1 MRVFA
6 GPNGSGKTTIFK
18 GILANEEVH
27 LGAYVNAD
35 DIEKKLRETSSISFS
50 EYGLNLSEAQ
60 VKNFFRVSTFSPVK
74 RNEPDLWTTLSV
86 EHNTFK
92 CLTRIDSY
100 LAADLAE
107 LIRQQLLE
115 NEISFT
121 YETVM
126 SHAGKIDFLEQALNK
141 GFRVYLYYIATEDPQ
156 INISRVNVR
165 MAQDGHAVATDVIR
179 NRYYKSLGNLKA
191 AVKQTNRAYIFDN
204 SQKQA
209 NLIAEITNGIDV
221 VLNKAVDLPY
231 WVAEYLLDSTKR

>member
-165 MAQDGHAVATDVIR
+165 MAQDGHAVAPDVIR

>member
-35 DIEKKLRETSSISFS
+35 DIEKTLRETNSISFS
-50 EYGLNLSEAQ
+50 QYGLNISEAQ
-60 VKNFFRVSTFSPVK
+60 VKDFFLVSTFSPVK
-74 RNEPDLWTTLSV
+74 RDERDLWTRLSV

-126 SHAGKIDFLEQALNK
+126 SHAGKIDFLQQALQK

-165 MAQDGHAVATDVIR
+165 IAQDGHAVAPDVIR
-179 NRYYKSLGNLKA
+179 NRYYKSLANLKA

-231 WVAEYLLDSTKR
+231 WVAEYLIDSAT